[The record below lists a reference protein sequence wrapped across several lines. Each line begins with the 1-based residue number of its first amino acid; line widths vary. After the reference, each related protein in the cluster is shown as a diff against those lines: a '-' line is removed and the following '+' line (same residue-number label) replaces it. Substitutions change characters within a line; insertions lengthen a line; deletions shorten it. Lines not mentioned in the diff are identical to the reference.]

1 MDIVNGNGDDAWDYD
16 SATGDVTA
24 GSDGI
29 TEGKLFPGSASST
42 GSKGQGKTKIT
53 PGNWGTVDIGAA
65 NNSTA
70 DLSRQIVD
78 GVSSADLDLIGGE
91 LNIGDSL
98 NGDTGI
104 SAGIKDDLAAIIGE
118 PRTIPLYDTVTG
130 NGNNTYYH
138 IVGFAG
144 VRVLEVQLTGGTKYV
159 TIQPAVVVDPAA
171 KGTDT
176 NTQSYQVF
184 EPVVLVK

>member
-1 MDIVNGNGDDAWDYD
+1 MIPGSQSTGNG
-16 SATGDVTA
+16 
-24 GSDGI
+24 
-29 TEGKLFPGSASST
+29 
-42 GSKGQGKTKIT
+42 QGGNQVT

-78 GVSSADLDLIGGE
+78 GVSSGDLDVIGGS
-91 LNIGDSL
+91 LNIGDTL

-104 SAGIKDDLAAIIGE
+104 SAGIKDELASIIGL
-118 PRTIPLYDTVTG
+118 PRTIPLYDTVSG
-130 NGNNTYYH
+130 NGNNTNYH

-144 VRVLEVQLTGGTKYV
+144 IRLVEVQLTGNNKYV
-159 TIQPAVVVDPAA
+159 MIQPAVVVDAA
-171 KGTDT
+171 AIGTDT
-176 NTQSYQVF
+176 NVQSYQIF